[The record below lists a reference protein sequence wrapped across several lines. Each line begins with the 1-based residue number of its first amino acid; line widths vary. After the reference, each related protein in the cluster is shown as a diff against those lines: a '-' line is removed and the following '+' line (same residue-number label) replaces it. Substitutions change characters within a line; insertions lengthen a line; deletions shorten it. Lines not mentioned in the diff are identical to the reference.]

1 MSLACNLL
9 AQSNSLTCSMI
20 VPSRLEGLDER
31 ERELNRA
38 SREGEGGQISV
49 LARGREGT
57 RKNELVLG
65 VQPTYKA
72 LTAITKL
79 PLSLIRA

>member
-38 SREGEGGQISV
+38 SREGEGGQNSV
-49 LARGREGT
+49 LARGGEGT
-57 RKNELVLG
+57 RNWFWG